1 MVRLQNFRRPTVG
14 NFGVISGAASIA
26 VALVILVLFSACT
39 PPGAPM
45 SRADFLEQQMAT
57 GYQAPDGKS
66 HTGASGDKELDR
78 VKDQIAGQNSDIEAL
93 SKIDRDLATRI
104 LTAKVETASAA
115 VTRVHITFR
124 DSSRLTFDFT
134 DKEIA
139 PKSSKDAG
147 NEVRYKSVVGK
158 TGDGTKSDF
167 EVAML
172 CRKTPTETGKPAAPG
187 CQMATIA
194 LKETAPNGAKAG
206 LVLRNQ
212 EVIVLAK
219 TTFTNM
225 KHEILK
231 RLVGELKTAKN
242 GTLQTFEVAW
252 GPSGFALG
260 FGDAQVCPVGRL
272 VETNDLDEPL
282 RLNCAGTEV
291 FRDLAGQM
299 IGNTTRGE
307 LLLQITA
314 ATPGMIYGET
324 VEHIFMLVRR
334 KPVPK
339 KVTPSTP
346 VTPGTAPKTPGT
358 PGTAAPGTTTPPAA
372 GTAPTEVEDDDD
384 GAVDAVFSTEGPQD
398 EVPPVKLPESAGW
411 LIPIQTKH
419 PFAKTFASDRK
430 NPIIA
435 RGVKDWLNGKRLK
448 SFAVNF
454 IPNRNLVFNKLAMS
468 NVPPEFALIMF
479 GESEFFINSGY
490 PLAGPKTTSA
500 WGPWQFIDQTATGN
514 GLRIHRRLV
523 NKKYIAGNPCDE
535 RADLAKS
542 SEAAGRYI
550 RSIIDMFPNDPKLVL
565 LGYNQGEYGV
575 RGQVTSLK
583 NTGSKE
589 RLAAIKEIGLNY
601 WTIKRFNMASVHGMK
616 YVENFVSVYH
626 AALESDPVKVD
637 PTVQPWKPNPQCRRF

>member
-1 MVRLQNFRRPTVG
+1 MVRRQNFRRPPGIVAG
-14 NFGVISGAASIA
+14 LVSVA
-26 VALVILVLFSACT
+26 VALVVLIAFSACT
-39 PPGAPM
+39 PPGAPI

-78 VKDQIAGQNSDIEAL
+78 VKDQIAGRNSDIEAL
-93 SKIDRDLATRI
+93 SKIDRELATRI
-104 LTAKVETASAA
+104 ISAKVESASAGI
-115 VTRVHITFR
+115 TRVHIALR
-124 DSSRLTFDFT
+124 DSTRLTFDFT
-134 DKEIA
+134 DKETA
-139 PKSSKDAG
+139 PKSTKDAG

-158 TGDGTKSDF
+158 TGEGTKADF

-172 CRKTPTETGKPAAPG
+172 CRKTPTEQGKPAAAG

-212 EVIVLAK
+212 EVVVLAK

-231 RLVGELKTAKN
+231 RLVGDLKTAKE
-242 GTLQTFEVAW
+242 GILQTFEVAW

-282 RLNCAGTEV
+282 KLNCAGTEP
-291 FRDLAGQM
+291 FRDLEGRM

-314 ATPGMIYGET
+314 ATPNIIFSDT
-324 VEHIFMLVRR
+324 LEHIFVLVRR
-334 KPVPK
+334 KPTPK
-339 KVTPSTP
+339 KVVPAP
-346 VTPGTAPKTPGT
+346 VAPGTAPKAPSTPGT
-358 PGTAAPGTTTPPAA
+358 PGAATPPATSPSTPA
-372 GTAPTEVEDDDD
+372 ADADDDDD
-384 GAVDAVFSTEGPQD
+384 GAVDAVFSPQTPQD
-398 EVPPVKLPESAGW
+398 EVPNVKLPATAGW
-411 LIPIQTKH
+411 LIPIQANHSFT
-419 PFAKTFASDRK
+419 KTFASDRK
-430 NPIIA
+430 NPVIA

-448 SFAVNF
+448 SFAANF
-454 IPNRNLVFNKLAMS
+454 IPNRALVFNKLAMH
-468 NVPPEFALIMF
+468 NVPPEFSLIMF
-479 GESEFFINSGY
+479 GESEFFIKSGY
-490 PLAGPKTTSA
+490 PLAGPTTTSA
-500 WGPWQFIDQTATGN
+500 WGPWQFIDQTASGN

-523 NKKYIAGNPCDE
+523 NKKYISGNPCDE

-542 SEAAGRYI
+542 SEAAGRYL

-601 WTIKRFNMASVHGMK
+601 WTIKRFNMASTHGMK

-637 PTVQPWKPNPQCRRF
+637 PTLQPWKPNPQCR